1 MLAPRRAAINI
12 NSDSPSW
19 PNFPGGLETQTVP
32 LTGRAPGSTNVSPRV
47 STAGIASQNLRGAS
61 PGVASLTDS
70 ISTLPSM
77 NTRSVPGTPQVGF
90 APSSAERNRTLAGL
104 AGGFGGVNVN
114 QSGLISPAVHAAGDK
129 TPGLTAASRGFSN
142 PDLTQAFSRS
152 LGAGFQK
159 SGDDYTSLGDDV
171 RAHPSSSAASSPN
184 ASADRSSSRAVRRR

>member
-1 MLAPRRAAINI
+1 MTLSTPAINI

-19 PNFPGGLETQTVP
+19 PSFPGGLETQTVP

-47 STAGIASQNLRGAS
+47 STAGVVAGGLGRGGAS
-61 PGVASLTDS
+61 PALDPHHPA
-70 ISTLPSM
+70 L

-90 APSSAERNRTLAGL
+90 APSSTASAAGNRSLAAGAAPATLSGN
-104 AGGFGGVNVN
+104 FGN
-114 QSGLISPAVHAAGDK
+114 QSGLISPAIHAAAAGNGTAGDK
-129 TPGLTAASRGFSN
+129 TPGLGAGPARGFSN

-171 RAHPSSSAASSPN
+171 GSHRWLCQARKNSC
-184 ASADRSSSRAVRRR
+184 